1 MIKRAKVINMKEFE
15 FTLKFKLPDTNS
27 DPEAYLDALY
37 DAGCDDALIGIGKK
51 GHIAL
56 DFDREGEDS
65 IEAMKSAIEDV
76 YKAIPDAIFESASPD
91 VVNLSDI
98 ADSIG
103 VKRQYLQKIYKEYFD
118 SFPEP
123 LYSGKQISL
132 WHMHSVM
139 HFFIEHKISKKKA
152 EVIEEC
158 YQLGLISYYLNKMK
172 DMNEN
177 PYFVL
182 NKTID
187 TNILNKEEII
197 NKATLRFK
205 QKPHVDLDN
214 TFYQKIQENIVPLIA

>member
-1 MIKRAKVINMKEFE
+1 MKEFE

-139 HFFIEHKISKKKA
+139 HFFIEHKI
-152 EVIEEC
+152 
-158 YQLGLISYYLNKMK
+158 
-172 DMNEN
+172 
-177 PYFVL
+177 
-182 NKTID
+182 
-187 TNILNKEEII
+187 
-197 NKATLRFK
+197 
-205 QKPHVDLDN
+205 
-214 TFYQKIQENIVPLIA
+214 